1 MELLSSELLAGFD
14 DCKRISVQ
22 INADIFFNAKNSTQG
37 KLIA

>member
-22 INADIFFNAKNSTQG
+22 INADIFLMLKIRRKGN
-37 KLIA
+37 